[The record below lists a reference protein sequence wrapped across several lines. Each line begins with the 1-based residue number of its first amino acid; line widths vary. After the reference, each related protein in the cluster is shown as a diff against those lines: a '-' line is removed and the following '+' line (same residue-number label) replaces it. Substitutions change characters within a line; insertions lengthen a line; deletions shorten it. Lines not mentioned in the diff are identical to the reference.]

1 MWVISTSGV
10 GVGFGVGAGEALSA
24 AAGEA
29 EDEAATAG
37 LAEVAAAKLALEKG
51 QRQEVKDFAQRMVD
65 DHGKA
70 NTQLEQIAQKQG
82 VALPNQPDAA
92 DQRQMDRMAKM
103 GGQNFDAAYIREQQ
117 EAHRQAVSLFTEE
130 SKNGRNQ
137 ALKEFAAQTL
147 PVLREHNTMIS
158 QMAKTAQ
165 R

>member
-1 MWVISTSGV
+1 MSTSQT
-10 GVGFGVGAGEALSA
+10 GATGDLSPLDRNFATKA
-24 AAGEA
+24 AA
-29 EDEAATAG
+29 AG
-37 LAEVAAAKLALEKG
+37 LAEVAAAKLALQKG

-130 SKNGRNQ
+130 SRNGRNQ

-147 PVLREHNTMIS
+147 PVLREHYTMIS